1 MLDAA
6 LTYGDGLDGL
16 RWALATLSLLA
27 SLGYLAVVNTPTSNV
42 RTALKAISVAALA
55 PLPLLSLSHEG
66 APVVAL
72 ICLALALALGS
83 AGDYFLAL
91 KDDPKNFQRGL
102 IAFLIGHFFYMAVML
117 PRAGQPEG
125 IQIAGV
131 AVLIVMAV
139 GTFNWLAP
147 KLGSYMLPVGVYMGV
162 ITLMALAALSIPAPL
177 AGLGALLFVFSDA
190 VIAID
195 KFRMAVPF
203 RGPIIWVTYYAGQA
217 LLAASLLALLR

>member
-6 LTYGDGLDGL
+6 LTYGDGLDEV
-16 RWALATLSLLA
+16 RWVLAALSLIA
-27 SLGYLAVVNTPTSNV
+27 SIGYLAIVHTPTSNL
-42 RTALKAISVAALA
+42 RTALKTISVAALA
-55 PLPLLSLSHEG
+55 PLPLLNLGHEA

-72 ICLALALALGS
+72 VCLAIALALGS

-102 IAFLIGHFFYMAVML
+102 IAFLIGHFFYLAVMM
-117 PRAGQPEG
+117 PHAGRPEG
-125 IQIAGV
+125 IQLAGV
-131 AVLIVMAV
+131 ALLIAMSV
-139 GTFNWLAP
+139 GTFNWLSP
-147 KLGSYMLPVGVYMGV
+147 KLGSHMLPVGIYMGV

-190 VIAID
+190 IIAID
-195 KFRMAVPF
+195 KFRRPVPF

-217 LLAASLLALLR
+217 FLAASLLAMLR